1 MAALKSVGDERS
13 AEHII
18 LAKMHM
24 YADALNQMKVT
35 HSDEI
40 PTSVEDDVASER
52 SGLKEGR
59 RATEHWKNAEEK
71 MGEGKEA
78 EETKIRQ
85 EEGAEGAEAA
95 VKGESDGGL
104 VRKKPTAP
112 SGHQQK
118 LLSEALKS
126 KLYDSMDKDG
136 SYFSYIFLEK
146 MYDDIR
152 KCCFCGSIGF
162 TKPSSKED
170 SLELYIGEAG
180 VVGRQTIECTKCGQ
194 TDTVTS
200 GRYAEEVPTDTRLKI
215 EGVELRYFCKKVTH
229 FEVLHD
235 LMELLHIAAMDDEA
249 MRREKHAEVAEFM
262 LQNVRKVCEDWCKPE
277 YAELRMK
284 KYLRLREETLLT
296 TYDPKFT
303 PNRSDE
309 YIEMYGMIAD
319 SFRQNRNSILL
330 LLSLL
335 KDTLIENPSRPTF
348 MMWVS
353 IGMMHTESYHRFK
366 STYDPRSF
374 MRVDETEYSALKD
387 RYLALDVPLGIKKI
401 PVVFVMFEIPRFYHY
416 IDFLTRRLGKSRP
429 RPFLSQEEHAK
440 VLELS
445 DEGQRLGIKKEP
457 RSGQMISPEAHLDL
471 LTKKE
476 EMERA
481 MIYHSCRDRDL
492 MRVNTEYTLGLR
504 DLMPQPE
511 SRQTGKPVVMST
523 DEFRTVL
530 YDHLKKNAASPANQA
545 APISP
550 GYPPGSNPHSRQ
562 ARREA
567 KRGRRR
573 KHVDYEEDDKKT
585 VLVAQV
591 DTDLLRRQG
600 FRVSANSKTTTVVYS
615 KDGKLEHI
623 LEGIDTPEQVK
634 AFLSQKYKSQ
644 AVNSVAMPKQQ
655 LSSPSTAGAAA
666 GVMEK
671 APPTIDVKKAGSA
684 KKKQSTQ
691 QLRQGGSDGGAPPIA
706 SKEKSSNETPSPVTI
721 NGTLAQE
728 GGVTPA
734 SAEDVTGKKRKKRKP
749 RKSEANEGVFLLDA
763 WDWHCLVCLCVCVQ
777 GCLVCL
783 CVCVCVSRAAHRKRG

>member
-13 AEHII
+13 PEHII

-24 YADALNQMKVT
+24 YADSLNQMKVAQ
-35 HSDEI
+35 SDEI

-52 SGLKEGR
+52 SSWKDGQK
-59 RATEHWKNAEEK
+59 ATEHWKKAEGKMGKRKVAEE
-71 MGEGKEA
+71 E
-78 EETKIRQ
+78 KIRQ
-85 EEGAEGAEAA
+85 ERVAESGAVAGKEEC
-95 VKGESDGGL
+95 DGGL
-104 VRKKPTAP
+104 VRRKPAAL
-112 SGHQQK
+112 SGQQQK
-118 LLSEALKS
+118 FLSEALKS

-152 KCCFCGSIGF
+152 TCCFCGATGF

-170 SLELYIGEAG
+170 SLELYVGEAG
-180 VVGRQTIECTKCGQ
+180 VVGRQSIECTKCGQ
-194 TDTVTS
+194 ADVVTS
-200 GRYAEEVPTDTRLKI
+200 SRYAEEVPTDARLKI

-277 YAELRMK
+277 YAELRLK

-296 TYDPKFT
+296 AYDPKFT
-303 PNRSDE
+303 PNRSEE

-319 SFRQNRNSILL
+319 SFRQNRSSILL

-374 MRVDETEYSALKD
+374 MRVDETEYTALKD

-401 PVVFVMFEIPRFYHY
+401 PVVFIMFEIPRFYHY

-429 RPFLSQEEHAK
+429 HPFLTQEERAK
-440 VLELS
+440 VLELA

-492 MRVNTEYTLGLR
+492 MRMNAEYTLGLR

-573 KHVDYEEDDKKT
+573 KHVTCEEDDKKT

-644 AVNSVAMPKQQ
+644 AQGVDSVTMPKQQ
-655 LSSPSTAGAAA
+655 LSSAAA
-666 GVMEK
+666 GAGGVEK
-671 APPTIDVKKAGSA
+671 VPAGEVKKVGSA
-684 KKKQSTQ
+684 RKKQSAQ
-691 QLRQGGSDGGAPPIA
+691 QLRGPLQGSGGDGGMHQFA
-706 SKEKSSNETPSPVTI
+706 SKEKGSKESPVTT
-721 NGTLAQE
+721 NGTLAHE
-728 GGVTPA
+728 GDGTAAA
-734 SAEDVTGKKRKKRKP
+734 SAEDVTGKKRKKRRPGK
-749 RKSEANEGVFLLDA
+749 RQATEGVFLLNPTGGP
-763 WDWHCLVCLCVCVQ
+763 WVM
-777 GCLVCL
+777 
-783 CVCVCVSRAAHRKRG
+783 